1 MAHKTGFSY
10 ESMEDAATIRRHIEA
25 VLAGL
30 ESGHIAL
37 QSEDHALELTPADL
51 LRFRIKA
58 SGRAGA
64 GRISL
69 RIEWRDPE
77 AAHDPAAGR
86 AALSISN
93 ES

>member
-25 VLAGL
+25 VLSGL
-30 ESGHIAL
+30 ESGRIAL

-69 RIEWRDPE
+69 RIEWREPDAPN
-77 AAHDPAAGR
+77 DSGR
-86 AALSISN
+86 GRETLSIN
-93 ES
+93 TEK